1 MRREANTIRLLAG
14 DCLDHLR
21 TMPDASVDAVVTDPP
36 YGLSAPPDIA
46 VVLSAW
52 MAGER
57 YHHKGGGFMS
67 AAWDSFV
74 PGPQVWRE
82 VFRVLKPGGHAVVFA
97 GTRTVD
103 LMGISCRLAGFEV
116 RDTLHWAYWSG
127 FPKSRDVSR
136 DIDALHGAERE
147 VVGVA
152 GKSGA
157 ARSCMAGDF
166 AGGEYMATVPA
177 TDDAK
182 RWQGHG
188 TNVKPAIEP
197 ALLLRKPISE
207 SSIAR
212 NVLRWGTGSLNI
224 DACRFAPGDPMWP
237 GPDDG
242 EAVRMTHGDR
252 NVQST
257 HAAPMDWGSATQHV
271 AQVHT
276 LGRFPSNLVY
286 VAKANRRER
295 ELGCEGLPT
304 RTGAE
309 ATGSKEGQAR
319 LDSPRTGA
327 GRSADAIRN
336 FHPTVKPLRL
346 MRWLVRLVGCQP
358 GSVILDPFMGSGT
371 TGMAAAG
378 QYSFIGC
385 ELLPEHMQIAR
396 ARIEYA
402 ATGQL
407 VECDVEDVREPA
419 AQVPMF

>member
-1 MRREANTIRLLAG
+1 
-14 DCLDHLR
+14 
-21 TMPDASVDAVVTDPP
+21 
-36 YGLSAPPDIA
+36 
-46 VVLSAW
+46 
-52 MAGER
+52 
-57 YHHKGGGFMS
+57 
-67 AAWDSFV
+67 
-74 PGPQVWRE
+74 
-82 VFRVLKPGGHAVVFA
+82 
-97 GTRTVD
+97 
-103 LMGISCRLAGFEV
+103 
-116 RDTLHWAYWSG
+116 
-127 FPKSRDVSR
+127 
-136 DIDALHGAERE
+136 
-147 VVGVA
+147 
-152 GKSGA
+152 
-157 ARSCMAGDF
+157 
-166 AGGEYMATVPA
+166 
-177 TDDAK
+177 
-182 RWQGHG
+182 
-188 TNVKPAIEP
+188 
-197 ALLLRKPISE
+197 
-207 SSIAR
+207 
-212 NVLRWGTGSLNI
+212 
-224 DACRFAPGDPMWP
+224 MWP
-237 GPDDG
+237 GSDDG
-242 EAVRMTHGDR
+242 VWSADYPSGGNHSGEVFSMPGAQR
-252 NVQST
+252 NPQN
-257 HAAPMDWGSATQHV
+257 A
-271 AQVHT
+271 

-319 LDSPRTGA
+319 LASPRTGA

-378 QYSFIGC
+378 QGYSFIGC